1 MRVDPSERALSPGPA
16 RCRAARMNLTSV
28 SCGALVALS
37 LVAGACLGCAVPD
50 VSGPIDGPSTAPPAP
65 GPSLPPTGE
74 SPGDASGPRDDGIV
88 PKLFVRGFGV
98 TFDKLSPK
106 LRSFERYA
114 ELLAEEGFPAEH
126 AHDLGNYD
134 DGKSMDEMTAEVA
147 SMIRAA
153 MSKYPEG
160 TRFDVMGHSLGG
172 ILALRAI
179 LDNDLHA
186 RVRTFVALSAPI
198 RGQDSQPL
206 NCTLKIKCTDVY
218 AFYSPFD
225 NERVVAYMKAH
236 EAKLAAMTLC
246 SEISPDD
253 GIIKAPMEGGQF
265 VGGKNV
271 VLPKVSHLDII
282 KSPEAVKALKAECF
296 GGKF

>member
-1 MRVDPSERALSPGPA
+1 MILS
-16 RCRAARMNLTSV
+16 SV
-28 SCGALVALS
+28 SRGALVALS
-37 LVAGACLGCAVPD
+37 LVAGACLGCAAPD
-50 VSGPIDGPSTAPPAP
+50 VSAPIDGPSGAPPTP

-74 SPGDASGPRDDGIV
+74 PAGGSSGPRDDGLV

-98 TFDKLSPK
+98 SFDKLSPK
-106 LRSFERYA
+106 LRSFERYT

-134 DGKSMDEMTAEVA
+134 DGKTMDEMTAEVA
-147 SMIRAA
+147 TMLSGA
-153 MSKYPEG
+153 MAKYPEG

-179 LDNDLHA
+179 LDKDLHTK
-186 RVRTFVALSAPI
+186 VRTFVALSAPI

-218 AFYSPFD
+218 AFYSPFE
-225 NERVVAYMKAH
+225 NERVVAYMKAN
-236 EAKLAAMTLC
+236 EEKLAAMTLC

-253 GIIKAPMEGGQF
+253 GVIKAPMEGGQF

-282 KSPEAVKALKAECF
+282 KSPAAVKALKAECF
-296 GGKF
+296 GGRF